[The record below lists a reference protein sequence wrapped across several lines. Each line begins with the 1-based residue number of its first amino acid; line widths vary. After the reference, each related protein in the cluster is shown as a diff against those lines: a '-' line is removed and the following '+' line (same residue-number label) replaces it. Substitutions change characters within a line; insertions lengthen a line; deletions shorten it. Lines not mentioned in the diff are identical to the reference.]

1 MKQDYMI
8 LALEEVERSGEL
20 TLDELKTNLN
30 LSDDQVGE
38 LRRQIHAGM
47 IFFQTSTNYLNYFES
62 VKLTLSIDDKF
73 KLLRYRE
80 LSEAR
85 LSSLRAE
92 SHARWAIWISIVS
105 FVFSMIFSIVQ
116 TVSDVS
122 IPEKIEKAFLEMQLD
137 LRRVAIETNENNDQL
152 AKIKNEIQKI
162 KSVSVSNLKE
172 K

>member
-30 LSDDQVGE
+30 LSDGQVGE

-85 LSSLRAE
+85 LSSLR
-92 SHARWAIWISIVS
+92 
-105 FVFSMIFSIVQ
+105 
-116 TVSDVS
+116 
-122 IPEKIEKAFLEMQLD
+122 
-137 LRRVAIETNENNDQL
+137 VANKTCR
-152 AKIKNEIQKI
+152 
-162 KSVSVSNLKE
+162 
-172 K
+172 